1 MSRSENN
8 SLENNSS
15 KNNTSKNTG
24 KWLLILL
31 VIVMGAIGFRYAR
44 LNKGFT
50 GQVGAVKRS
59 ALIERVTIA
68 GSVMPNRKTVISAP
82 YAGYVNRIFVKI
94 GEKVKSS
101 APIVTLSQSARAD
114 ADGTY
119 PLRAPFDGTVVQV
132 LRTEGEFVELSGPI
146 VRIDDLS
153 QTYVDAGVP
162 EVEVGRLKLGQAVV
176 IKSTAILAHQ
186 YHGVIRTIALAAKEQ
201 KDWDKSRVEFSVNI
215 EISDNDGRLRPGMSV
230 VADIITKKL
239 ENVLTLGHE
248 YIQKNDDGYF
258 VMTADGNR
266 KKIQLG
272 EQNEEVFEIKS
283 GLIDGERVRLIDF
296 LSMIKE

>member
-1 MSRSENN
+1 MSRSNN
-8 SLENNSS
+8 NRTRNL
-15 KNNTSKNTG
+15 G
-24 KWLLILL
+24 LIVLL
-31 VIVMGAIGFRYAR
+31 VLAMVGLGYHFAR
-44 LNKGFT
+44 LNKGFS

-59 ALIERVTIA
+59 ALVERVTIA
-68 GSVMPNRKTVISAP
+68 GSIMPNRKTVISAP
-82 YAGYVNRIFVKI
+82 YAGYVGKIFVKI
-94 GEKVKSS
+94 GERVKPA
-101 APIVTLSQSARAD
+101 APIVTLSQSAHS
-114 ADGTY
+114 DGDETY

-132 LRTEGEFVELSGPI
+132 LRTEGEYVESGGPI
-146 VRIDDLS
+146 VRVDDLT

-186 YHGVIRTIALAAKEQ
+186 YHGTIRTIALAAKEQ
-201 KDWDKSRVEFSVNI
+201 KDWDRSRVEFNVNI
-215 EISDNDGRLRPGMSV
+215 EISNNDGRLRPGISV

-239 ENVLTLGHE
+239 DNVLTLGHE
-248 YIQKNDDGYF
+248 FIQKNDDGYF

-283 GLIDGERVRLIDF
+283 GLMDGERVRLIDF
-296 LSMIKE
+296 LSMKQD